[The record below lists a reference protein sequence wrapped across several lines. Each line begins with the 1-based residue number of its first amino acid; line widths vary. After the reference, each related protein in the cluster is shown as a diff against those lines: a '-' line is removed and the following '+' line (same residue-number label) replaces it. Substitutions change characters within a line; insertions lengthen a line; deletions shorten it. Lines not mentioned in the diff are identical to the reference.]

1 MGKHSNLGLSN
12 STDTQ
17 VPQLILPRKVK
28 VAGAG
33 LSQIVMGH
41 T

>member
-1 MGKHSNLGLSN
+1 MGKYSNPGLSN
-12 STDTQ
+12 STDAQ

-28 VAGAG
+28 AAGAG
-33 LSQIVMGH
+33 LLQTVMGH